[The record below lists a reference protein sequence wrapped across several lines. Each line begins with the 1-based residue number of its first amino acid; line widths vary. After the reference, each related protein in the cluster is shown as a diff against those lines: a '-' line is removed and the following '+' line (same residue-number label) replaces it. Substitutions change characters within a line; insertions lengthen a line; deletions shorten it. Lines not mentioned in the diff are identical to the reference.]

1 MRTYTLK
8 PGAVSEWESRF
19 AEAYT
24 VQEQYS
30 KLGGIWHT
38 DIGALNQIVHIWPYE
53 SRQERADIRATA
65 ANARIDKWPPRSP
78 DLLGTQKADILQ
90 PVQNMKEWGSRSS
103 GVISMSCICTP
114 MLPAT

>member
-1 MRTYTLK
+1 MGIALRRGLHG
-8 PGAVSEWESRF
+8 PGAVFQARRDR
-19 AEAYT
+19 
-24 VQEQYS
+24 
-30 KLGGIWHT
+30 HT

-65 ANARIDKWPPRSP
+65 ANVRIDKWPPRSP